1 MKKTLSLG
9 LIAISILF
17 ISCEKEVDINTIN
30 EIENIESTGKI
41 ADEINMEEEPVKEE
55 KKIII
60 EEKVEILPETTTA
73 TKTEETK
80 VDDSKNEET
89 ISTPVSTIKN
99 FSITAQQW
107 SFSPAT
113 ITVNNGDT
121 VKLSIKSTDVDHGF
135 FLADFGVSETLKA
148 GTTTNVSFIANKSGT
163 FSFSCSVFCG
173 SSHSSMVG
181 TLIVK

>member
-9 LIAISILF
+9 LIAISIFF
-17 ISCEKEVDINTIN
+17 IACNKENEVGKINA
-30 EIENIESTGKI
+30 IEELESSGKI
-41 ADEINMEEEPVKEE
+41 AEEVKIEDKTVVEE
-55 KKIII
+55 AIVTETKTESTVAPTKTTTSTT
-60 EEKVEILPETTTA
+60 TTTA
-73 TKTEETK
+73 ATQE
-80 VDDSKNEET
+80 VV
-89 ISTPVSTIKN
+89 TPVTTVKN
-99 FSITAQQW
+99 FTITAQKW